1 MQQLVRAYDWLI
13 GALAY
18 MAGAMVIIIFA
29 LIVIDVTSRELFGFS
44 FKFTIGTVEYL
55 MLYLTCLCAPWL
67 LRTHG
72 HVYIEAFTSRMPVS
86 MKRAS
91 EILVCLLCIVAAG
104 IYTWIGM
111 SLLLERLSSGEV
123 DIRDI
128 DIPGWM
134 IAAPLPVC
142 YSLIT
147 IECVRFLFGQE
158 SIWRNDNA
166 PPEAL

>member
-1 MQQLVRAYDWLI
+1 MPNIEKAYDWFIETLAWI
-13 GALAY
+13 AGALSVV
-18 MAGAMVIIIFA
+18 MFLMIVVDVIA
-29 LIVIDVTSRELFGFS
+29 REFFS
-44 FKFTIGTVEYL
+44 IPFKFTIGTVEYM
-55 MLYLTCLCAPWL
+55 MLYMTCLAAPWL

-72 HVYIEAFTSRMPVS
+72 HVYIEAFTARLPPGA
-86 MKRAS
+86 KRFTEA
-91 EILVCLLCIVAAG
+91 LVCILSIIAAAIFAWVSFNLLIEKLA
-104 IYTWIGM
+104 
-111 SLLLERLSSGEV
+111 SGEV